1 MSDGEVDSEARRAT
15 ADDDNDDNS
24 NNLEAGAGN
33 VDNAVWCNPVFVL
46 AVEEIY
52 NGDMLM

>member
-33 VDNAVWCNPVFVL
+33 VDNAV
-46 AVEEIY
+46 
-52 NGDMLM
+52 